1 MVSMPLRRRR
11 AINQKM
17 SCRLFTRPQSEIA
30 DATLDV
36 LVCRVVQVSVQDL
49 LRQGQ
54 GSVESAA
61 NNLQILDHLLVWQ
74 LRVLQEGNNTRS
86 TLLNALHPHSC
97 QMDFMVPFAIYHS
110 KNLILTYDNKQPRKK
125 PNMCFNYQENSPMKC

>member
-1 MVSMPLRRRR
+1 M
-11 AINQKM
+11 IM
-17 SCRLFTRPQSEIA
+17 SFKLFTRPQSEIA

-54 GSVESAA
+54 GSVESTA

-86 TLLNALHPHSC
+86 TLLKA
-97 QMDFMVPFAIYHS
+97 
-110 KNLILTYDNKQPRKK
+110 
-125 PNMCFNYQENSPMKC
+125 

>member
-1 MVSMPLRRRR
+1 
-11 AINQKM
+11 M
-17 SCRLFTRPQSEIA
+17 SFKLCTRPQSEIA

-54 GSVESAA
+54 GSVESTA

-74 LRVLQEGNNTRS
+74 LRVLREGNKTRS
-86 TLLNALHPHSC
+86 TLLNALHSHSC
-97 QMDFMVPFAIYHS
+97 QMDLMVPFAIYHS

-125 PNMCFNYQENSPMKC
+125 PNMCFNYHEVLARIK